1 MEYARPELLVDPVEL
16 AGRLDDAD
24 LKIVDATVF
33 LVPAERG
40 YRAESGREKFAQGH
54 VPGAG
59 FMDLIE
65 AFSDTTTGL
74 GFSLPDPSVIAES
87 LGRLGIANDSE
98 VVVYS
103 TGHLMWATRAWWL
116 LRYVGHQRAAVLDG
130 GFKAWRDLGL
140 PIATNPTERPAEG
153 YRPRP
158 DASVF
163 TDLKGMRDAMT
174 DPRTCTVNALSPE
187 IYAGTGA
194 TPYGRPG
201 HIPGSVNVYYED
213 LLTEGRFKPAAELTE
228 ALEAKGLLDAERV
241 VTYCGGGIA
250 ATLDGFA
257 CLLVGRDN
265 VAVYDGS
272 MSEWARDDSLPL
284 KVGEVP

>member
-1 MEYARPELLVDPVEL
+1 MEYTRPELLADPAEL
-16 AGRLDDAD
+16 AGRLDDAA
-24 LKIVDATVF
+24 LRIVDATVF

-40 YRAESGREKFAQGH
+40 YRAESGREKYMQGH
-54 VPGAG
+54 IPGAA

-65 AFSDTTTGL
+65 TFSDTTTGL
-74 GFSLPDPSVIAES
+74 GFSLPDPGVIAES
-87 LGRLGIANDSE
+87 LGRLGISNDSE

-130 GFKAWRDLGL
+130 GFQAWRDLGL
-140 PIATNPTERPAEG
+140 PVAKDPIERPAAG
-153 YRPRP
+153 YRPQP
-158 DASVF
+158 DASLF
-163 TDLKGMRDAMT
+163 TDLEGMRQAMT
-174 DPRTCTVNALSPE
+174 DPGACTVNALSPE
-187 IYAGTGA
+187 VYAGTGA
-194 TPYGRPG
+194 MNYGRPG
-201 HIPGSVNVYYED
+201 HIPGSVNVHYED
-213 LLTEGRFKPAAELTE
+213 LLAEGRFKPAAGLTE
-228 ALEAKGLLDAERV
+228 ALQAKGLLDAERV

-272 MSEWARDDSLPL
+272 MSEWARDASLPL
-284 KVGEVP
+284 TVGEAP